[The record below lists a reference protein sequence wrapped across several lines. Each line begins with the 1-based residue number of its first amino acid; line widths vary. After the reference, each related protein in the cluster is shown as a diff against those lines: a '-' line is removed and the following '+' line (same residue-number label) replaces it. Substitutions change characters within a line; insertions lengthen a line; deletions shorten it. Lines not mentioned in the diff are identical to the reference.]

1 MTKHNKEQNH
11 QQQQK
16 YQDTDFLDKPTL
28 FMGTYGTYLKSY
40 IKLEKKIKKFFSK
53 FNN

>member
-1 MTKHNKEQNH
+1 MNIEENKQELRPLT
-11 QQQQK
+11 QK
-16 YQDTDFLDKPTL
+16 EIDYLNRPTL